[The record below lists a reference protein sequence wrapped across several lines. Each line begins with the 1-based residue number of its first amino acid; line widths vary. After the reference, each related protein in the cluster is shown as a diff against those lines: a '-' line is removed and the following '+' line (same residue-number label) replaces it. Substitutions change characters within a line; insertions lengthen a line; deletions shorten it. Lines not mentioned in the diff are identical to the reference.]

1 MKPFSIRRR
10 LLLLLLGSLA
20 LVWLGMLVYGY
31 YEARE
36 EVDELAD
43 ARLAQQAQTL
53 LLLDPGKLGTLAAA
67 PAVAHEDG
75 DGADEHHRPLGFQ
88 VWTAAGALLLRQ
100 AGTPPAAFEA
110 RAGFASQGRGHHAWR
125 SYAAYDAGRAYQVR
139 VFEPQ
144 HARDG
149 MVRSLARR
157 MALLLLLALPVLAL
171 LIWVGIGRGL
181 LPLARIARAIG
192 ARDAGRLEPLSLA
205 QVPLEAQPLVDAL
218 NSLLTRLAQSLDR
231 ERAFTADAA
240 HELRTPLAAIKVQ
253 AEVAL
258 AAADEAT
265 RRHAIGQVIAGVNRS
280 TQLARQLLLLARLDH
295 AGAAAAPVSGL
306 DRLALDGVALRAGDA
321 LQRGIEFEV
330 AVQPHCLLRGEPA
343 TLAVMI
349 DNLLD
354 NAIKYGRE
362 HGRIAVGVARQG
374 GQLLLTVRDDGPGM
388 APERRARLLG
398 RFVRG
403 EAGDVA
409 GSGLGLSIVDKI
421 AQSCG
426 GSVSVGDGLDGR
438 GLGLTVRLPALAE
451 EGEGEPA
458 GKLTATS
465 GTP

>member
-1 MKPFSIRRR
+1 MTARTFSIRRR
-10 LLLLLLGSLA
+10 LLVLLLGSVV
-20 LVWLGMLVYGY
+20 LVWLGMLTSGY

-36 EVDELAD
+36 EVNELAD
-43 ARLAQQAQTL
+43 AHLEQQARTL
-53 LLLDPGKLGTLAAA
+53 LLLDPARLDALAGA
-67 PAVAHEDG
+67 PAYAEDSDH
-75 DGADEHHRPLGFQ
+75 DGEHHQQRGFQ
-88 VWTAAGALLLRQ
+88 VWTAGGVLLLRG
-100 AGTPPAAFEA
+100 AGTPPAVFDAHD
-110 RAGFASQGRGHHAWR
+110 GFASQGSGHQAWR
-125 SYAAYDAGRAYQVR
+125 SYAAYDPGRAYQVR
-139 VFEPQ
+139 VFEAQ
-144 HARDG
+144 HERDG
-149 MVRSLARR
+149 MVRKLARR

-181 LPLARIARAIG
+181 LPLARIAGAIG
-192 ARDAGRLEPLSLA
+192 ARDAGRLQPLAPGL
-205 QVPLEAQPLVDAL
+205 VPLEAQPLVDAL

-258 AAADEAT
+258 AAHDEVT

-295 AGAAAAPVSGL
+295 AGATPAPVAAL
-306 DRLALDGVALRAGDA
+306 DQLALDCVALRAGDA
-321 LQRGIEFEV
+321 VQRGMEFEV
-330 AVQPHCLLRGEPA
+330 EAQPHCLLRGEPA
-343 TLAVMI
+343 TLSVLI

-362 HGRIAVGVARQG
+362 RGRIAVGVARCG
-374 GQLLLTVRDDGPGM
+374 GELLLTVRDDGAGM

-403 EAGDVA
+403 ETGDVA

-426 GSVSVGDGLDGR
+426 GSVSIGDGLDGR
-438 GLGLTVRLPALAE
+438 GLGVTVRLPALAE
-451 EGEGEPA
+451 DSA
-458 GKLTATS
+458 GNPTATS
-465 GTP
+465 GRP